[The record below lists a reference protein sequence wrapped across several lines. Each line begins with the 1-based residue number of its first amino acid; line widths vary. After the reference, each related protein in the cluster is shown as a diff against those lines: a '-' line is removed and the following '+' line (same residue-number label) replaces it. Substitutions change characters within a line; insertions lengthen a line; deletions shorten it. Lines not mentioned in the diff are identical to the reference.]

1 MNPLRHNVCLAVT
14 NSYSVCQGSS
24 GDSHCLTKAGDSK
37 SCILNIYRR
46 PETRGVRHLHPSIT
60 LRVLIWCSRD
70 AAEKSESGPRI
81 PLSIQANYYEPLRRT
96 PTHGYTV
103 CDLQLRSYSVRNLE
117 FMCDFALRA
126 AYYANLPASGP
137 VPLPKKIE
145 RWTVPRGN
153 FVHKKSQEN
162 FQRITYKRLIQIKD
176 GSPETVELWLAFLR
190 QHQFHGI
197 GMKANVWNWEE
208 IGVGKKMN
216 VSLETLRDDVHRP
229 EWAHFGPRK
238 SSGTAAMVQEILS
251 SPEYKALEEN
261 FEELPV
267 AETTADPVDSEQK
280 LEQPAIQTTADTSEI
295 STEPTVETEHEPVVS
310 KQVSELAATGL
321 HAEPVSAEEVA
332 ADATAGPVPVPA
344 EEVSATAESIKEQT
358 PESTTAE
365 ESPIIEE
372 ISSEELAVTEVLE
385 DHDAADII
393 AAAAR
398 EEPYVQSDKPMTTEQ
413 LEETKASE
421 KILDTMVE
429 EQPKEKVS
437 GVNTDELLL
446 AKDLVDIKVA
456 SEAEADV
463 LEAQFDE
470 PATTQQLEETVVEVE
485 SQEAKNS
492 ELAAE
497 EVKLSE
503 KAEEPTPKEE
513 ALLEKAEEIVPKV
526 GGATIS
532 ERAEE
537 AAAEEQVEA
546 KALEETKESAPK
558 EEKVKSEESL
568 PEEGETKIAEESVTK
583 EQTED
588 LNGSEK
594 SGETTTTIHLDTK
607 SPVPEKK

>member
-1 MNPLRHNVCLAVT
+1 MFALRSRTAIRCARAPLETVIAL
-14 NSYSVCQGSS
+14 
-24 GDSHCLTKAGDSK
+24 
-37 SCILNIYRR
+37 RR
-46 PETRGVRHLHPSIT
+46 PATARAVFSTSIAVRKPE
-60 LRVLIWCSRD
+60 VD
-70 AAEKSESGPRI
+70 AAKKSESGPRI

-190 QHQFHGI
+190 QHQFHGV

-208 IGVGKKMN
+208 IGTLTVESFVGWREPHADCAIGVGKKMN

-229 EWAHFGPRK
+229 KWAHFGPRK
-238 SSGTAAMVQEILS
+238 SSGTAAMVQEILN

-267 AETTADPVDSEQK
+267 AETTADPVNSEQK
-280 LEQPAIQTTADTSEI
+280 SEQPATQTTADTSEVA
-295 STEPTVETEHEPVVS
+295 TEPTVEAEHEPIVS
-310 KQVSELAATGL
+310 EQVSEQPATGL
-321 HAEPVSAEEVA
+321 HAEPVPAEEVA
-332 ADATAGPVPVPA
+332 AADATAEPVPVPA
-344 EEVSATAESIKEQT
+344 EEVAATAESIKEQT
-358 PESTTAE
+358 LESATAE
-365 ESPIIEE
+365 KSPVIEE
-372 ISSEELAVTEVLE
+372 ISSEELAIEVLE

-393 AAAAR
+393 AAAAG
-398 EEPYVQSDKPMTTEQ
+398 EEPYVQPDEPTTTEQ

-421 KILDTMVE
+421 KIPDPMVE
-429 EQPKEKVS
+429 EQPEENVS
-437 GVNTDELLL
+437 GVNTDELPS
-446 AKDLVDIKVA
+446 AEDFVDIKVV
-456 SEAEADV
+456 SEAEAKV
-463 LEAQFDE
+463 LEAQSDE
-470 PATTQQLEETVVEVE
+470 PAMTQQLEETVAEVE
-485 SQEAKNS
+485 LQEAKDS

-503 KAEEPTPKEE
+503 KAEEPALKEG
-513 ALLEKAEEIVPKV
+513 ALLEKAEEIVSKV
-526 GGATIS
+526 GEATVS
-532 ERAEE
+532 ETAEE

-558 EEKVKSEESL
+558 EEEVKSKESI
-568 PEEGETKIAEESVTK
+568 PKEGEIKIVEESVTK

-594 SGETTTTIHLDTK
+594 TGESAATIHSDTK